1 MQQES
6 AQPATPDLREYLAIL
21 RYRKWTILLITALV
35 VASAL
40 FFSFQQTPIYESET
54 RVLVRPSTPPVGV
67 APTIVNL
74 DTERALVDSAAVAA
88 LVQEQLDL
96 PRSPEALL
104 ESLEVS
110 VETNTEILAIRY
122 SDPDPLIAQRLAQ
135 GFAQAYTTFRRQQ
148 AQEQFRTQAGALQE
162 QIAGVEDRIADIQGQ
177 IDDTEDPEEQNV
189 LSAQRDSL
197 LARLGVLQQEMENLR
212 RVTGSQDTGGEVV
225 QPANLPSS
233 PASPDFVRNGLLA
246 LAVGLVLGIGLA
258 FLRERLDE
266 RLRGREDLEAQI
278 GVPVLATVPRAGA
291 RLGRRRRDR
300 DDIATLRDPRGGAA
314 EAYRTL
320 RTNIQFLARTGSLRV
335 IGIVS
340 PAAGEGKTTTAA
352 NLAVSIA
359 HSGKRVIV
367 VSGDLRKPRLHRCFG
382 LPNNPGI
389 TSVFAGMDLADAIQ
403 RPRTL
408 ENLRVLASGPTPP
421 NPAELLGSEA
431 MDRML
436 ETLQMFAD
444 FVILDTPPLLA
455 VSDGISLA
463 SHCDAVLMVAD
474 ARNSARG
481 ALAHAREQLEQV
493 GAKLV
498 GGVLNNF
505 NPSRA
510 RYYSHYQGA
519 YYASYRPKEE
529 REAPPP
535 RDDDP
540 KDWDPAQ
547 MWS

>member
-1 MQQES
+1 VQQES
-6 AQPATPDLREYLAIL
+6 APPAAPDLREYLAIL
-21 RYRKWTILLITALV
+21 RYRKWTILLITAVV

-40 FFSFQQTPIYESET
+40 FFSFRQTPIYESET

-74 DTERALVDSAAVAA
+74 DTERALVDSAAVAS
-88 LVQEQLDL
+88 LVRKELDL
-96 PRSPEALL
+96 QRSVDALL

-122 SDPDPLIAQRLAQ
+122 SDPDPLVAQRLAQ

-148 AQEQFRTQAGALQE
+148 AQEQFRTQAGAIQE
-162 QIAGVEDRIADIQGQ
+162 QIAGVEDTIAEIQDQ
-177 IDDTEDPEEQNV
+177 IDATEDTEEQNT

-212 RVTGSQDTGGEVV
+212 RVTASQGTGGEVV

-246 LAVGLVLGIGLA
+246 LAVGLALGIGLA

-278 GVPVLATVPRAGA
+278 GVPVLATVPRAKV
-291 RLGRRRRDR
+291 GRKRGDR
-300 DDIATLRDPRGGAA
+300 DDIVTLTDPKGGAA

-320 RTNIQFLARTGSLRV
+320 RTNILFLARTGTLRV

-367 VSGDLRKPRLHRCFG
+367 VSCDLRKPRLHRCFG
-382 LPNNPGI
+382 VANDPGV
-389 TSVFAGMDLADAIQ
+389 TSVLSGMNLADAIQ
-403 RPRTL
+403 RPRM
-408 ENLRVLASGPTPP
+408 EHLRVLASGPPSP

-431 MDRML
+431 MERML

-463 SHCDAVLMVAD
+463 SRCDAVLMVAD
-474 ARNSARG
+474 ARTSARG

-505 NPSRA
+505 DPSRA
-510 RYYSHYQGA
+510 RYYSHYQGS
-519 YYASYRPKEE
+519 YYASYRPKDDREE
-529 REAPPP
+529 PPR

>member
-6 AQPATPDLREYLAIL
+6 AQPAAPDLREYLAIL

-35 VASAL
+35 VASAM

-74 DTERALVDSAAVAA
+74 ETERALLDSAAVAL
-88 LVQEQLDL
+88 LVQKQLDL

-104 ESLEVS
+104 GSLEVS

-148 AQEQFRTQAGALQE
+148 AQEQFRSQAGAIQE
-162 QIAGVEDRIADIQGQ
+162 QIAGVEDQIADIQDE
-177 IDDTEDPEEQNV
+177 IDQTEDPEEQNA

-212 RVTGSQDTGGEVV
+212 TLTASQGTGGEVV

-246 LAVGLVLGIGLA
+246 LAVGLALGIGLA

-278 GVPVLATVPRAGA
+278 GVPVLATVPRAKS
-291 RLGRRRRDR
+291 GRKRGDR
-300 DDIATLRDPRGGAA
+300 DDIVTLTDPKGGAA

-320 RTNIQFLARTGSLRV
+320 RTNMLFLARTGTLRV

-359 HSGKRVIV
+359 HAGKRVIV
-367 VSGDLRKPRLHRCFG
+367 VSCDLRKPRLHRCFG
-382 LPNNPGI
+382 VPNDPGV
-389 TSVFAGMDLADAIQ
+389 TSVLSGMNLADAIQ
-403 RPRTL
+403 KPRMG
-408 ENLRVLASGPTPP
+408 NLRVLASGPTPP

-431 MDRML
+431 MERML

-463 SHCDAVLMVAD
+463 SRCDAVLMVAD

-505 NPSRA
+505 DPSRA

-519 YYASYRPKEE
+519 YYASYRQKDGKE
-529 REAPPP
+529 RPP

-540 KDWDPAQ
+540 TDWDPAQ

>member
-1 MQQES
+1 MQQEP
-6 AQPATPDLREYLAIL
+6 AQPAAPDLREYLAIL
-21 RYRKWTILLITALV
+21 RYRKWTILFITALV

-40 FFSFQQTPIYESET
+40 FFSYRQTPIYESET
-54 RVLVRPSTPPVGV
+54 RVLVRPNTPPVGV
-67 APTIVNL
+67 APTFVNL
-74 DTERALVDSAAVAA
+74 DTERALVDSAAVAS
-88 LVQEQLDL
+88 LVQKQLDL

-104 ESLEVS
+104 GSLEVS

-122 SDPDPLIAQRLAQ
+122 SDPDPLVAQRLAQ

-148 AQEQFRTQAGALQE
+148 AQEQFRSQAGAIQE

-177 IDDTEDPEEQNV
+177 IDGTEDPEEQNT

-212 RVTGSQDTGGEVV
+212 TLTASQGTGGEVV

-233 PASPDFVRNGLLA
+233 PASPDLVRNGLLA
-246 LAVGLVLGIGLA
+246 LAVGLALGIVLA

-278 GVPVLATVPRAGA
+278 GAPVLATVPRAGGI
-291 RLGRRRRDR
+291 RKRGDR
-300 DDIATLRDPRGGAA
+300 DDIVTFTDPKGGAA

-320 RTNIQFLARTGSLRV
+320 RTNVQFLARTGTLRV

-352 NLAVSIA
+352 NLAVSLA
-359 HSGKRVIV
+359 HAGKRVIV
-367 VSGDLRKPRLHRCFG
+367 VSCDLRKPRLHRCFG
-382 LPNNPGI
+382 IPNDPGL
-389 TSVFAGMDLADAIQ
+389 TSVLSGMNLMDAIQ
-403 RPRTL
+403 KPKL
-408 ENLRVLASGPTPP
+408 DNLRVLASGPTPP
-421 NPAELLGSEA
+421 NPAELIGSDA
-431 MDRML
+431 MERML

-455 VSDGISLA
+455 VSDGVSLA
-463 SHCDAVLMVAD
+463 SRCDGVLMVAD
-474 ARNSARG
+474 ARTTARG

-493 GAKLV
+493 GAKLI

-505 NPSRA
+505 DPSRA
-510 RYYSHYQGA
+510 RYYSHYHGS
-519 YYASYRPKEE
+519 YYASYRPKDDREE
-529 REAPPP
+529 PPP
-535 RDDDP
+535 RAEDP

>member
-6 AQPATPDLREYLAIL
+6 AQPAAPDLREYLAIL

-74 DTERALVDSAAVAA
+74 ETERALLDSAAVAS
-88 LVQEQLDL
+88 LVQKQLDL
-96 PRSPEALL
+96 PRSPDALL
-104 ESLEVS
+104 GSLEVS

-148 AQEQFRTQAGALQE
+148 AQEQFRSQAGAIQE
-162 QIAGVEDRIADIQGQ
+162 QIAGVEDEIADIQGE
-177 IDDTEDPEEQNV
+177 IDGTEDPEEQNT

-212 RVTGSQDTGGEVV
+212 RVTGSQGTGGEVV

-246 LAVGLVLGIGLA
+246 LAVGLALGIGLA

-278 GVPVLATVPRAGA
+278 GVPVLATVPQAK
-291 RLGRRRRDR
+291 LGRKRGDR
-300 DDIATLRDPRGGAA
+300 DDIVTLTDPKGGAA

-320 RTNIQFLARTGSLRV
+320 RTNILFLARTGTLRV

-359 HSGKRVIV
+359 HAGKRVIV
-367 VSGDLRKPRLHRCFG
+367 VSCDLRKPRLHRCFG
-382 LPNNPGI
+382 VPNDPGV
-389 TSVFAGMDLADAIQ
+389 TSVLSGMNLADAIQ
-403 RPRTL
+403 KPRMG
-408 ENLRVLASGPTPP
+408 NLRVLASGPTPP
-421 NPAELLGSEA
+421 NPAELLGSLPME
-431 MDRML
+431 RML

-463 SHCDAVLMVAD
+463 SRCDAVLMVAD

-505 NPSRA
+505 DPSRA

-519 YYASYRPKEE
+519 YYASYRQKDDREE
-529 REAPPP
+529 LPP

-540 KDWDPAQ
+540 TDWDPAK
-547 MWS
+547 MWG

>member
-1 MQQES
+1 MQQEP
-6 AQPATPDLREYLAIL
+6 AQPAAPDLREYLAIL
-21 RYRKWTILLITALV
+21 RYRKWTILFITALV

-40 FFSFQQTPIYESET
+40 FFSYRQTPIYESET
-54 RVLVRPSTPPVGV
+54 RVLVRQSTPPAGV
-67 APTIVNL
+67 APTFVNL
-74 DTERALVDSAAVAA
+74 DTERALVDSAAVAS

-104 ESLEVS
+104 GSLEVS

-122 SDPDPLIAQRLAQ
+122 SDPDPLVAQRLAQ

-148 AQEQFRTQAGALQE
+148 AQEQFRSQAGAIQE
-162 QIAGVEDRIADIQGQ
+162 QIAGVEARIADIQGQ
-177 IDDTEDPEEQNV
+177 IDGTEDPEEQNT

-212 RVTGSQDTGGEVV
+212 TLTASQGTGGEVV

-233 PASPDFVRNGLLA
+233 PASPALLRNGMLA
-246 LAVGLVLGIGLA
+246 LAVGLALGIGLA

-278 GVPVLATVPRAGA
+278 GAPVLATVPRART
-291 RLGRRRRDR
+291 RLGRKRRDR
-300 DDIATLRDPRGGAA
+300 DDIVTLTDPKGGSA

-320 RTNIQFLARTGSLRV
+320 RTNVQFLARTGTLRV

-340 PAAGEGKTTTAA
+340 PAADEGKTTTAA
-352 NLAVSIA
+352 NLAVSLA
-359 HSGKRVIV
+359 HAGKRVIV
-367 VSGDLRKPRLHRCFG
+367 VSCDLRKPRLHRCFG
-382 LPNNPGI
+382 IPNDPGL
-389 TSVFAGMDLADAIQ
+389 TSVLSGMNLMDAIQ
-403 RPRTL
+403 KPKL
-408 ENLRVLASGPTPP
+408 DNLRVLASGPTPP
-421 NPAELLGSEA
+421 NPAELIGSDA
-431 MDRML
+431 MERML

-455 VSDGISLA
+455 VSDGVSLA
-463 SHCDAVLMVAD
+463 SRCDGVLMVAD
-474 ARNSARG
+474 ARTTARG

-493 GAKLV
+493 GAKLI

-505 NPSRA
+505 DPSRA
-510 RYYSHYQGA
+510 RYYSHYHGS
-519 YYASYRPKEE
+519 YYASYRPKDDREE
-529 REAPPP
+529 PPP
-535 RDDDP
+535 RAEDP